1 MTFLLNSVARLLRRR
16 IWSISFPLIASPP
29 GGSRECK
36 EVPTV
41 NEMTTAFGP
50 TGIADAGARLRVQ
63 GPASLRHPMGVF
75 QTEPGLAG
83 EQLR

>member
-1 MTFLLNSVARLLRRR
+1 M
-16 IWSISFPLIASPP
+16 
-29 GGSRECK
+29 
-36 EVPTV
+36 
-41 NEMTTAFGP
+41 NEKTTAFGP